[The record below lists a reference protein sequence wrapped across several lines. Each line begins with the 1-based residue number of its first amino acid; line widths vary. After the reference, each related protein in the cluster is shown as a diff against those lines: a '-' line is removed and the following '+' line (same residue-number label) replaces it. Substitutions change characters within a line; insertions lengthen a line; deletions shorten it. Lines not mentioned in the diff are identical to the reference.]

1 MAQARVSRE
10 VINDVLSRTDAPSVR
25 LRRAGVDDAA
35 RLAAIGSRLFVEAHD
50 GLVHPSDIAT
60 YLSEAFSESLQL
72 SELMEPESAMWIAET
87 LEGESAGLAL
97 LRRSALPLPEES
109 RECFEVAHL
118 FADRKSH
125 GHRVTATLLAT
136 CVSEARAWG
145 GDVLWLGVWDRMP
158 RAIAFYQR
166 LGLRVV
172 GARDVVLGSD
182 RQRELLLAL
191 TLR

>member
-10 VINDVLSRTDAPSVR
+10 VLNDLLSRTDAPSVR
-25 LRRAGVDDAA
+25 LRRAGLDDAA
-35 RLAAIGSRLFVEAHD
+35 RLAAIGCRLFVEAHD
-50 GLVHPSDIAT
+50 GLVHPSDIGA
-60 YLSEAFSESLQL
+60 YVSETFAESLQR
-72 SELMEPESAMWIAET
+72 SELMQPDSAMWIAET
-87 LEGESAGLAL
+87 LEGESAGLAFI
-97 LRRSALPLPEES
+97 RRAVLPIEGES

-118 FADRKSH
+118 YTDRQSQ

-158 RAIAFYQR
+158 RAISFYQR

-172 GARDVVLGSD
+172 GAREVVLGSD